1 MLYDLAIGI
10 YDLLVH
16 LAAPFSRK
24 PRKMM
29 KGHWVVYELLRQQ
42 LEKDV
47 RYIWFHAAS
56 LGEFE
61 QGRPLIEK
69 IRAKYPDYGI
79 LLTFFSPSG
88 YEVRKNYRGAD
99 VVCYLPFDKPRNVK
113 KFLDI
118 ANPCMAFF
126 IKYEFWK
133 NYLDELHKRRI
144 PVYSVSSIFRRG
156 QVFFKWYGGTYRH
169 VLRNFDHL
177 FVQNERSKRYLSK
190 IGINRVTVVGD
201 TRFDRVLQIREE
213 AKELPLVKLFKNN
226 TMTFVAGSS
235 WQPDEDLFIEYFNNH
250 PEVKLIIA
258 PHVID
263 ENHLV
268 EIIRKLK
275 RPYVRYTRADEKNVL
290 KADCLIID
298 CFGLLSS
305 IYRYG
310 EIAYIG
316 GGFGVGI
323 HNTLEAA
330 VYGIPVI
337 FGPKYQKFMEAIQLL
352 EAQGAFSIKN
362 YEELKELFRVVRG
375 TKIEFPVIM
384 AAYYGLRRSEI
395 VGLKWSA
402 VDFNYKTIQIRHTV
416 TNSVTDGKYILIK
429 KNRTKTQKSLRTLP
443 LFANVEQ
450 MLLQMKDEQEH
461 YKELFG
467 NSYDYTD
474 SEYVYVHENGKLI
487 DPGYITQ
494 HFGIVLRNN
503 GLRKIRFHDLR
514 HSCATLLRHNG
525 ARMEDIQRWL
535 GHSTIGTTEK
545 IYAHFEEEEHLISAG
560 RIAKALQPDSDNP
573 DERSLP
579 APKGKSDFEM

>member
-1 MLYDLAIGI
+1 
-10 YDLLVH
+10 
-16 LAAPFSRK
+16 
-24 PRKMM
+24 M

-42 LEKDV
+42 LEKDA

-69 IRAKYPDYGI
+69 IRAKYPNYRI

-99 VVCYLPFDKPRNVK
+99 IVCYLPFDKPRNVK
-113 KFLDI
+113 KFLDLV
-118 ANPCMAFF
+118 NPCMAFF

-133 NYLDELHKRRI
+133 NYLDELHKRRT

-156 QVFFKWYGGTYRH
+156 QIFFKWYGGTYRN
-169 VLRNFDHL
+169 VLRNFDHI

-190 IGINRVTVVGD
+190 IGINKVTVVGD
-201 TRFDRVLQIREE
+201 TRFDRVLQIRDEV
-213 AKELPLVKLFKNN
+213 KDLPLVELFKNN

-235 WQPDEDLFIEYFNNH
+235 WQPDEDLFIEYFNRH

-275 RPYVRYTRADEKNVL
+275 RPYVRYTRADEKNVR

-337 FGPKYQKFMEAIQLL
+337 FGPKYQKFQEAIHLL
-352 EAQGAFSIKN
+352 EAKGGFSIKS
-362 YEELKELFRVVRG
+362 YEELKILLDRMLGDEDFLREAG
-375 TKIEFPVIM
+375 KN
-384 AAYYGLRRSEI
+384 AGAY
-395 VGLKWSA
+395 
-402 VDFNYKTIQIRHTV
+402 
-416 TNSVTDGKYILIK
+416 VTD
-429 KNRTKTQKSLRTLP
+429 N
-443 LFANVEQ
+443 A
-450 MLLQMKDEQEH
+450 
-461 YKELFG
+461 
-467 NSYDYTD
+467 
-474 SEYVYVHENGKLI
+474 
-487 DPGYITQ
+487 
-494 HFGIVLRNN
+494 
-503 GLRKIRFHDLR
+503 
-514 HSCATLLRHNG
+514 
-525 ARMEDIQRWL
+525 
-535 GHSTIGTTEK
+535 GTTDK
-545 IYAHFEEEEHLISAG
+545 VLGMINF
-560 RIAKALQPDSDNP
+560 
-573 DERSLP
+573 
-579 APKGKSDFEM
+579 

>member
-1 MLYDLAIGI
+1 
-10 YDLLVH
+10 
-16 LAAPFSRK
+16 
-24 PRKMM
+24 M

-42 LEKDV
+42 LERDA

-69 IRAKYPDYGI
+69 IRAKYPDYRI

-99 VVCYLPFDKPRNVK
+99 IVCYLPFDKPRNVR
-113 KFLDI
+113 KFLDLV
-118 ANPCMAFF
+118 NPCMAFF

-156 QVFFKWYGGTYRH
+156 QIFFKWYGGTYRN
-169 VLRNFDHL
+169 VLRNFDHI
-177 FVQNERSKRYLSK
+177 FVQNERSKRYLAK

-213 AKELPLVKLFKNN
+213 AKDLPLVELFKNN

-235 WQPDEDLFIEYFNNH
+235 WQPDEDLFIEYFNQH

-275 RPYVRYTRADEKNVL
+275 RPYVRYTRADEKNVR

-337 FGPKYQKFMEAIQLL
+337 FGPKYQKFQEAVQLL
-352 EAQGAFSIKN
+352 EAKGGFSVKS
-362 YEELKELFRVVRG
+362 YEELKALLDRMLEDESFLRETG
-375 TKIEFPVIM
+375 TN
-384 AAYYGLRRSEI
+384 AGTY
-395 VGLKWSA
+395 
-402 VDFNYKTIQIRHTV
+402 V
-416 TNSVTDGKYILIK
+416 TGNAGATDK
-429 KNRTKTQKSLRTLP
+429 
-443 LFANVEQ
+443 
-450 MLLQMKDEQEH
+450 
-461 YKELFG
+461 
-467 NSYDYTD
+467 
-474 SEYVYVHENGKLI
+474 
-487 DPGYITQ
+487 
-494 HFGIVLRNN
+494 VLGMIN
-503 GLRKIRFHDLR
+503 F
-514 HSCATLLRHNG
+514 
-525 ARMEDIQRWL
+525 
-535 GHSTIGTTEK
+535 
-545 IYAHFEEEEHLISAG
+545 
-560 RIAKALQPDSDNP
+560 
-573 DERSLP
+573 
-579 APKGKSDFEM
+579 

>member
-1 MLYDLAIGI
+1 MLYNLAIII
-10 YDLLVH
+10 YDIAVH
-16 LAAPFSRK
+16 LAAPFISK

-42 LEKDV
+42 LEKDA

-69 IRAKYPDYGI
+69 IRAKYPDYRI

-99 VVCYLPFDKPRNVK
+99 IVCYLPFDKPRNVK
-113 KFLDI
+113 KFLDLV
-118 ANPCMAFF
+118 NPCMAFF

-156 QVFFKWYGGTYRH
+156 QIFFKWYGGTYRN

-177 FVQNERSKRYLSK
+177 FVQNERSKRYLAK

-213 AKELPLVKLFKNN
+213 AKDLPLVELFKNN

-235 WQPDEDLFIEYFNNH
+235 WQPDEDLFIEYFNQH

-275 RPYVRYTRADEKNVL
+275 RPYVRYTRADEKNVR

-337 FGPKYQKFMEAIQLL
+337 FGPKYQKFQEAIRLL
-352 EAQGAFSIKN
+352 EAKGGFSIKS
-362 YEELKELFRVVRG
+362 YEELKALLDRMLEDE
-375 TKIEFPVIM
+375 EFLRESGM
-384 AAYYGLRRSEI
+384 NAGL
-395 VGLKWSA
+395 
-402 VDFNYKTIQIRHTV
+402 Y
-416 TNSVTDGKYILIK
+416 VTDNAG
-429 KNRTKTQKSLRTLP
+429 
-443 LFANVEQ
+443 A
-450 MLLQMKDEQEH
+450 
-461 YKELFG
+461 
-467 NSYDYTD
+467 TD
-474 SEYVYVHENGKLI
+474 R
-487 DPGYITQ
+487 
-494 HFGIVLRNN
+494 VLNMIN
-503 GLRKIRFHDLR
+503 F
-514 HSCATLLRHNG
+514 
-525 ARMEDIQRWL
+525 
-535 GHSTIGTTEK
+535 
-545 IYAHFEEEEHLISAG
+545 
-560 RIAKALQPDSDNP
+560 
-573 DERSLP
+573 
-579 APKGKSDFEM
+579 

>member
-1 MLYDLAIGI
+1 MFYNLAIILYDIA
-10 YDLLVH
+10 VH
-16 LAAPFSRK
+16 LAPFSRK

-42 LEKDV
+42 LEKDAC
-47 RYIWFHAAS
+47 YIWFHAAS

-69 IRAKYPDYGI
+69 IRAKYPDYRI

-99 VVCYLPFDKPRNVK
+99 IVCYLPFDKPRNVR
-113 KFLDI
+113 KFLDLV
-118 ANPCMAFF
+118 NPCMAFF

-156 QVFFKWYGGTYRH
+156 QIFFKWYGGTYRN
-169 VLRNFDHL
+169 VLRNFDHI
-177 FVQNERSKRYLSK
+177 FVQNERSKRYLAK

-213 AKELPLVKLFKNN
+213 AKDLPLVELFKNN

-235 WQPDEDLFIEYFNNH
+235 WQPDEDLFIEYFNQH

-275 RPYVRYTRADEKNVL
+275 RPYVRYTRADEKNVR

-337 FGPKYQKFMEAIQLL
+337 FGPKYQKFQEAVQLL
-352 EAQGAFSIKN
+352 EAKGGFSVKS
-362 YEELKELFRVVRG
+362 YEELKALLDRMLEDESFLRETG
-375 TKIEFPVIM
+375 TN
-384 AAYYGLRRSEI
+384 AGTY
-395 VGLKWSA
+395 
-402 VDFNYKTIQIRHTV
+402 V
-416 TNSVTDGKYILIK
+416 TGNAGATDK
-429 KNRTKTQKSLRTLP
+429 
-443 LFANVEQ
+443 
-450 MLLQMKDEQEH
+450 
-461 YKELFG
+461 
-467 NSYDYTD
+467 
-474 SEYVYVHENGKLI
+474 
-487 DPGYITQ
+487 
-494 HFGIVLRNN
+494 VLGMIN
-503 GLRKIRFHDLR
+503 F
-514 HSCATLLRHNG
+514 
-525 ARMEDIQRWL
+525 
-535 GHSTIGTTEK
+535 
-545 IYAHFEEEEHLISAG
+545 
-560 RIAKALQPDSDNP
+560 
-573 DERSLP
+573 
-579 APKGKSDFEM
+579 